1 MDIQPKKYIRT
12 FAGDMETVKKG
23 GTPDLA
29 PLVES
34 KPIPAERL
42 VAASPIQPPIPSLIP
57 TPVLTPKPEPS
68 PIPEPQK
75 PTPIKTYESDFSD
88 QIEKEHA
95 SAVTVLAAEQDAA
108 TGEIRPTQPIRNSR
122 NGVIYTVAG
131 VVLLIAGGTVAYIA
145 YTKNLTDVTQV
156 VFTPRISIPIFVD
169 DREQVSG
176 VGSTLLEAIK
186 KSIDSPLAGGAI
198 RLLYTSTETD
208 STNSLQTTNNS
219 IFSDLQEPAPD
230 VLLRNLNAEGSMAG
244 VININNDQS
253 PFFILSVTSYSNSFS
268 GMLKWE
274 STIQRDLAGLFP
286 SYAQSFGGQASSTV
300 VMATTTTKTA
310 STTLTS
316 SVKIFAGFRDE
327 VVNNHDVRVYRDE
340 TNESVLLYG
349 YWDQS
354 TLIIARNPSMFSE
367 ILNRLANSR
376 TQ

>member
-42 VAASPIQPPIPSLIP
+42 VAASPIPPPIQPPIPAPI
-57 TPVLTPKPEPS
+57 LTPKPEPS

-95 SAVTVLAAEQDAA
+95 SAATVLAAEQDAA
-108 TGEIRPTQPIRNSR
+108 TGEIQQTQPMRSSHNS
-122 NGVIYTVAG
+122 VIYTVIG
-131 VVLLIAGGTVAYIA
+131 VVFLIAGGAAVYFT
-145 YTKNLTDVTQV
+145 YTKSLTAVTQV
-156 VFTPRISIPIFVD
+156 VFTPSVSAPIFVD

-176 VGSTLLEAIK
+176 VGPTLLEAIE
-186 KSIDSPLAGGAI
+186 KSIGRPLTAGAI
-198 RLLYTSTETD
+198 RLLYTFTETD
-208 STNSLQTTNNS
+208 STNSPQIVNNS

-253 PFFILSVTSYSNSFS
+253 PFFILSVISYSNTFS

-274 STIQRDLAGLFP
+274 STMQRDLVGLFP
-286 SYAQSFGGQASSTV
+286 S
-300 VMATTTTKTA
+300 TA
-310 STTLTS
+310 STTLPS
-316 SVKIFAGFRDE
+316 SVKISAGFRDE
-327 VVNNHDVRVYRDE
+327 IVNNHDVRVYRDE
-340 TNESVLLYG
+340 NNESVLLYG

-354 TLIIARNPSMFSE
+354 TLIIARNPAAFAE

-376 TQ
+376 TQHGII